1 MRGVIETEGL
11 TVESTVNEGST
22 LPLEMRDGVNPDD
35 TVTTALTLVYLLTE
49 TDEDVDGDVLK
60 LPL

>member
-1 MRGVIETEGL
+1 
-11 TVESTVNEGST
+11 
-22 LPLEMRDGVNPDD
+22 MRDGVNPDD